1 MKRILIILG
10 LIVSISLVACGREA
24 KETAIKENE
33 DIVREE
39 IIKKEV
45 NYKDNFKEI
54 NGSAVF
60 FTPEENT
67 YNIYNKELSEKRISP
82 YSTFKILTSL
92 MGLSK
97 DVVKTS
103 DTKLGYDGTIHW
115 REQWNKDITFKEAFR
130 ESCVWYYEKIV
141 DSLDK
146 EYVQKILNE
155 LDYGNKNISDWN
167 ENGHNTFWISSSLK
181 VSAMEQVE
189 VLSKIFEGKTSFAEK
204 DIEMIK
210 DFMLV
215 KTEDNYKVYGKT
227 GSGSK
232 KYSWFTG
239 FFEKDEKKTY
249 FAIVL
254 DEDNKEVSGA
264 IAKEIVFD
272 IIDKNFK

>member
-1 MKRILIILG
+1 MKRILVVLG
-10 LIVSISLVACGREA
+10 LIVSLSLVACGKET
-24 KETAIKENE
+24 KETAIKKNE
-33 DIVREE
+33 DIVKEE

-45 NYKDNFKEI
+45 DYKENFKGI

-60 FTPEENT
+60 FTPEENM
-67 YNIYNKELSEKRISP
+67 YNIYNKELSEKEISP

-97 DVVKTS
+97 DVVKTP

-115 REQWNKDITFKEAFR
+115 REQWNRDIPFKEAFR

-155 LDYGNKNISDWN
+155 LDYGNKDISAWN

-181 VSAMEQVE
+181 ISAMEHVE
-189 VLSKIFEGKTSFAEK
+189 VLSKIFEEKTSFEEK
-204 DIEMIK
+204 DIEMVK

-215 KTEDNYKVYGKT
+215 KTEENYKVYGKT

-232 KYSWFTG
+232 KNSWFTG

-249 FAIVL
+249 FAVVL
-254 DEDNKEVSGA
+254 DDDSKEVSGA

-272 IIDKNFK
+272 IIARNFK